1 MDRETMEEQ
10 KEKLLEERDF
20 VDDSLNE
27 MDLDSYTTK
36 KTLAEGLLDMTILTR
51 NATLLRELIRNG
63 RDKSLFYDLLIVLIP
78 IALTFQVSPDSSWN
92 YKNVSKKLNIFKV
105 ANGILFL
112 ILGKWKFDKNL
123 NKSTLEKL
131 NNVTV
136 TIVFITTI
144 LNTIITIFS
153 ISDLDSTKNEL

>member
-63 RDKSLFYDLLIVLIP
+63 RDKSLFYDLLVVLIP
-78 IALTFQVSPDSSWN
+78 IALTFQVT
-92 YKNVSKKLNIFKV
+92 
-105 ANGILFL
+105 NGILFL

>member
-92 YKNVSKKLNIFKV
+92 Y
-105 ANGILFL
+105 
-112 ILGKWKFDKNL
+112 
-123 NKSTLEKL
+123 
-131 NNVTV
+131 
-136 TIVFITTI
+136 
-144 LNTIITIFS
+144 
-153 ISDLDSTKNEL
+153 